1 MDHLFPS
8 RLHIALA
15 SLLLGT
21 VWLPLAAAASP
32 AKAWDFAV
40 FLDDTE
46 IGSHRFVLSDRDH
59 TRELESVARF
69 NVKFLFIN
77 LYTYAHDAREIWA
90 EDCLQS
96 VAATTNDNGKR
107 ITVDGQADGDRFLV
121 RTPRGTASLP
131 RCPMTFAYWNPQIL
145 EARRLLNPQT
155 GEYVD
160 VAVTALGSESIT
172 ARGAQMP
179 ADHFAIQ
186 ADDVRIDVW
195 YSPEREWL
203 ALESLTDDGRRLRY
217 RLR

>member
-8 RLHIALA
+8 RFHIALV

-21 VWLPLAAAASP
+21 VWMPLATAASP
-32 AKAWDFAV
+32 AKAWDFTV

-46 IGSHRFVLSDRDH
+46 IGSHRFVLSERDH

-69 NVKFLFIN
+69 NLKFLFIN

-90 EDCLQS
+90 RGCLQS
-96 VAATTNDNGKR
+96 ITATTNDNGKR
-107 ITVDGQADGDRFLV
+107 ITVDGRTDGDRFLV
-121 RTPRGTASLP
+121 HTARGTASLA

-145 EARRLLNPQT
+145 EADRLLNPQT
-155 GEYVD
+155 GAYVD
-160 VAVTALGSESIT
+160 VAVTALGRESIP
-172 ARGAQMP
+172 ARGAQM
-179 ADHFAIQ
+179 AAERFAIQ
-186 ADDVRIDVW
+186 ADDVRIDLW
-195 YSPEREWL
+195 YSPEGEWL